1 MRQPTKWSGQGISYQ
16 DLFLSVSETGIRSEC
31 HEWDRGKCQKLG
43 MRRCP
48 DLNMVLTIQK
58 TSPLIWSNEFL

>member
-16 DLFLSVSETGIRSEC
+16 DLFLSVAEAGIRTEC

-43 MRRCP
+43 MRSS
-48 DLNMVLTIQK
+48 LHLTMVLTIQK
-58 TSPLIWSNEFL
+58 RSPLIWSNEFL